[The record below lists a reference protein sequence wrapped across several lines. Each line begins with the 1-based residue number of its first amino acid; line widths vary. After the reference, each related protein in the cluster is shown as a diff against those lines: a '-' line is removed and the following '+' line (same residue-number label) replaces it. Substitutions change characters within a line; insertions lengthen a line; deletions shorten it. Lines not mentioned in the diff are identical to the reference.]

1 MKIKKNFNKES
12 RVVIAAIRI
21 SLSVVSAV
29 MFLLYSM
36 MKNIDPS
43 SFSEL
48 NPNYFISLLIILTII
63 SIFQLLYVLELNKL
77 FYKKMYSIEKEIMYT
92 IIAIVIDL
100 SFLTLLGLSKE
111 IFLVSLSLMFSV
123 VINVLNLVESI
134 KLKNISMKQKS

>member
-29 MFLLYSM
+29 MFLLYSV